1 MMRKLTCLLPAAL
14 CILIVLS
21 ACGCDGGENVDL
33 VFVNGSD
40 STIVAVVANFGDR
53 VEGVQNIDSSPMNTG
68 ETFGFEAGEYPVTVA
83 VYDRP
88 AGDFEQRELGTVTI
102 QKAPPE
108 GERWYVTARDSG
120 NGLTFTV
127 DTSFPQEV

>member
-1 MMRKLTCLLPAAL
+1 MKKLICLLMAAL
-14 CILIVLS
+14 CMLA
-21 ACGCDGGENVDL
+21 ACGCEDGENVQNFDL
-33 VFVNGSD
+33 VFVNNSD
-40 STIVAVVANFGDR
+40 FTIVAVVANFEDR
-53 VEGVQNIDSSPMNTG
+53 GSGVQHADSSPMKTG

-108 GERWYVTARDSG
+108 GERWYVTAREGASG
-120 NGLTFTV
+120 LVLTADLQWPEGV
-127 DTSFPQEV
+127 